1 MAKLEAAEV
10 PCGPIY
16 TIDQAYNDPQA
27 KHLNLTQTVIATNG
41 SEMTLPR
48 QPFALSR
55 TPSKLMRRTP
65 EFAEHTD
72 ELLAEF
78 GFSDTEIKGFRE
90 RGSVE

>member
-1 MAKLEAAEV
+1 V
-10 PCGPIY
+10 
-16 TIDQAYNDPQA
+16 T
-27 KHLNLTQTVIATNG
+27 ATNG

-48 QPFALSR
+48 QPFTLSR

-78 GFSDTEIKGFRE
+78 GFSGAEIKGFRE

>member
-1 MAKLEAAEV
+1 MDFGLAKPLALSA
-10 PCGPIY
+10 PSSM
-16 TIDQAYNDPQA
+16 
-27 KHLNLTQTVIATNG
+27 LTQTVVATDG

-48 QPFALSR
+48 QPFTLSR

-78 GFSDTEIKGFRE
+78 GFSGADIQGFRE